1 MPGSRACVGGVG
13 SFTADEAMMPNATE
27 RPHLVCGQCQA
38 VVAWPASLAPADKAK
53 LAAAAR
59 RDPAAAVRMVEAQFG
74 LDERAARALAVH
86 ITRPA
91 GVCQRCS
98 TAIAGAEL

>member
-1 MPGSRACVGGVG
+1 MTPK
-13 SFTADEAMMPNATE
+13 PNEKT
-27 RPHLVCGQCQA
+27 HLVCGQCQA

-53 LAAAAR
+53 VAAAAR
-59 RDPAAAVRMVEAQFG
+59 RDPAAAVKMVESQFG
-74 LDERAARALAVH
+74 LDEREARALAVH

-98 TAIAGAEL
+98 TAIAGAELLCPKCHAANLNW